1 MKSTRPYGNSRN
13 SEQMDNEKIEKS
25 AVNAIETEVLKYPRL
40 HSHLQTADKI
50 PSWDGEL
57 YVYNEDKHTKEN
69 LSGIINVQVK
79 GKLAKDLT
87 QPTISYPL
95 DVADLVNYRAIQ
107 GALLFVVLINPEQ
120 PTQRQIYYAPLL
132 PADLEP
138 LLKEAKNKTGQKTIH
153 CVRLRDGHPN
163 LEDICVN
170 FIMDEQRQKG
180 QASDIMMTLQEAAD
194 KSLSTCLYVRS
205 QPQHLLDNLFNA
217 AHCVYARYQLPND
230 KVIDI
235 PITTRGYVQAL
246 QRKITLSADNKK
258 IAAKIPLTIRK
269 GNITDITVAPNLTIQ
284 IAGENLQVNYKEQG
298 SIQQRIKITK
308 IMKQICEASS
318 LEANGQ
324 VFARTIQPQ
333 TEKATALQYRVEFLE
348 DLDRVLKFW
357 GVKQPINFDALTP
370 ACMANVNAL
379 ATALSTPDHQ
389 LTLPQPLSEQAAV
402 RLVKIAN
409 LAVLVLFIPIK
420 DNVYAL
426 ENFFNLPNQDFSITV
441 GSQQIPTSRYIIL
454 NSKQYGQASN
464 IPWDHVKQD
473 LCSVPFSTIYSRNL
487 NNTLLTMLTAYDSC
501 PNPQLFAVIKAVSK
515 YLIKHEPNSIYNIIN
530 RAQVIQR
537 EKPLSKTDKDILLK
551 IQAEQTDVS
560 VKLGVAVL
568 LKQPNLEELYAQLN
582 SQQRK
587 DFDSWPISHL
597 WERK

>member
-1 MKSTRPYGNSRN
+1 
-13 SEQMDNEKIEKS
+13 MDNEKIEKS

-57 YVYNEDKHTKEN
+57 YVYNTDKHTKEN

-217 AHCVYARYQLPND
+217 AHCVYAHYQLPND
-230 KVIDI
+230 KVMDI

-389 LTLPQPLSEQAAV
+389 LTLPQPLSEQATV

-441 GSQQIPTSRYIIL
+441 GSQQIPTSRYTIL

-487 NNTLLTMLTAYDSC
+487 NNTLLAMLTAYDSC

>member
-1 MKSTRPYGNSRN
+1 
-13 SEQMDNEKIEKS
+13 MDNEKIEKS

-269 GNITDITVAPNLTIQ
+269 RNITDITVAPNLTIQ

-389 LTLPQPLSEQAAV
+389 LTLPQPLSEQATV

>member
-1 MKSTRPYGNSRN
+1 
-13 SEQMDNEKIEKS
+13 MDNEKIEKS

-50 PSWDGEL
+50 PSGDGEL

-389 LTLPQPLSEQAAV
+389 LTLPQPLSEQATV

-487 NNTLLTMLTAYDSC
+487 NNTLLAMLTAYDSC

>member
-1 MKSTRPYGNSRN
+1 MD
-13 SEQMDNEKIEKS
+13 SERIENS

-40 HSHLQTADKI
+40 CSHIQTADKI

-57 YVYNEDKHTKEN
+57 YVYNTDKHAKEN
-69 LSGIINVQVK
+69 LSGIIHVQVK
-79 GKLAKDLT
+79 GKCAKDLT
-87 QPTISYPL
+87 QPTIAYPL
-95 DVADLVNYRAIQ
+95 DVADLVNYRDIQ
-107 GALLFVVLINPEQ
+107 GTLLFVVLIDPEQ

-132 PADLEP
+132 PADLKP
-138 LLKEAKNKTGQKTIH
+138 LLEDVKNIKGTKTIH
-153 CVRLRDGHPN
+153 CVRLAEGHPN

-170 FIMDEQRQKG
+170 FVMDEQRQSG
-180 QASDIMMTLQEAAD
+180 QAADIMMTLQEATD
-194 KSLSTCLYVRS
+194 KSLPTCLHVRS

-217 AHCVYARYQLPND
+217 AHCVYAQYQLPND
-230 KVIDI
+230 KVMYI
-235 PITTRGYVQAL
+235 PITTRGYVRAL
-246 QRKITLSADNKK
+246 QRKITLSADNKP
-258 IAAKIPLTIRK
+258 IAKKIPLTIRK

-357 GVKQPINFDALTP
+357 GVKQPINFDVLTP

-389 LTLPQPLSEQAAV
+389 LTLPQPLSEQATV

-464 IPWDHVKQD
+464 IHWDHVKQD

-487 NNTLLTMLTAYDSC
+487 NNTLLAMLTAYDSC

>member
-1 MKSTRPYGNSRN
+1 MD
-13 SEQMDNEKIEKS
+13 SERIENS

-40 HSHLQTADKI
+40 CSHIQTADKI

-57 YVYNEDKHTKEN
+57 YVYNTDKHAKEN

-87 QPTISYPL
+87 QPMISYPL

-284 IAGENLQVNYKEQG
+284 IAGENLQINYKEQG
-298 SIQQRIKITK
+298 SIQDRIKTTK
-308 IMKQICEASS
+308 MMKRICEASS

-324 VFARTIQPQ
+324 VFASTTQPQ

-389 LTLPQPLSEQAAV
+389 LTLPQPLSEQATV

-426 ENFFNLPNQDFSITV
+426 ENFFNLPNQDFSIPI
-441 GSQQIPTSRYIIL
+441 GSQQIPTSRYILL
-454 NSKQYGQASN
+454 NNKQYEQASN
-464 IPWDHVKQD
+464 IPWDRVKQD

-487 NNTLLTMLTAYDSC
+487 NNTLLAMLTAYDSC
-501 PNPQLFAVIKAVSK
+501 SNPQLFSVIKAVSK
-515 YLIKHEPNSIYNIIN
+515 YLIKHEPNNIYNIIN

>member
-1 MKSTRPYGNSRN
+1 MD
-13 SEQMDNEKIEKS
+13 SERIENS

-40 HSHLQTADKI
+40 CSHIQTADKI

-57 YVYNEDKHTKEN
+57 YVYNTDKHAKEN
-69 LSGIINVQVK
+69 LSGIIHVQVK
-79 GKLAKDLT
+79 GKCAKDLT
-87 QPTISYPL
+87 QPTIAYPL
-95 DVADLVNYRAIQ
+95 DVADLVNYRDIQ
-107 GALLFVVLINPEQ
+107 GTLLFVVLIDPEQ

-132 PADLEP
+132 PADLKP
-138 LLKEAKNKTGQKTIH
+138 LLEDVKNIKGTKTIH
-153 CVRLRDGHPN
+153 CVRLAEGHPN

-170 FIMDEQRQKG
+170 FVMDEQRQSG
-180 QASDIMMTLQEAAD
+180 QAADIMMTLQEATD
-194 KSLSTCLYVRS
+194 KSLPTCLYVRS

-217 AHCVYARYQLPND
+217 AHCVYAQYPLPND
-230 KVIDI
+230 KIMYI

-284 IAGENLQVNYKEQG
+284 IAGGNLQLNYKEQG
-298 SIQQRIKITK
+298 SIQERIKTTK
-308 IMKQICEASS
+308 MMKQICEASS

-357 GVKQPINFDALTP
+357 GAKQPLNFDALTP

-379 ATALSTPDHQ
+379 ATALATPNHQ
-389 LTLPQPLSEQAAV
+389 LALPQPLSEQATV

-409 LAVLVLFIPIK
+409 LAILVLFIPIK
-420 DNVYAL
+420 DNIYAL
-426 ENFFNLPNQDFSITV
+426 ENFFNLPNQEFSIPM
-441 GSQQIPTSRYIIL
+441 GSQQIPVSRYILL

-464 IPWDHVKQD
+464 IPWDRVKQD

-487 NNTLLTMLTAYDSC
+487 TNTLLSMLDAYDTYK
-501 PNPQLFAVIKAVSK
+501 NPQLFTVIKAVSK
-515 YLIKHEPNSIYNIIN
+515 YLMKYEPNSVYNIIN
-530 RAQVIQR
+530 RAQIIQR
-537 EKPLSKTDKDILLK
+537 MKPLSQQDKNTLLK
-551 IQAEQTDVS
+551 IQQEHDDVTI
-560 VKLGVAVL
+560 KLGTAIL
-568 LKQPNLEELYAQLN
+568 LQQPSAKELYSQLTP
-582 SQQRK
+582 QQQK

-597 WERK
+597 WQRQTDSTTIAK

>member
-1 MKSTRPYGNSRN
+1 MD
-13 SEQMDNEKIEKS
+13 SERIENS

-40 HSHLQTADKI
+40 CSHIQTADKI

-57 YVYNEDKHTKEN
+57 YVYNTDKHAKEN
-69 LSGIINVQVK
+69 LSGIIHVQVK
-79 GKLAKDLT
+79 GKCAKDLT
-87 QPTISYPL
+87 QPTIAYPL
-95 DVADLVNYRAIQ
+95 DVADLVNYRDIQ
-107 GALLFVVLINPEQ
+107 GTLLFVVLIDPEQ

-132 PADLEP
+132 PADLKP
-138 LLKEAKNKTGQKTIH
+138 LLEDVKNIKGTKTIH
-153 CVRLRDGHPN
+153 CVRLAEGHPN

-170 FIMDEQRQKG
+170 FVMDEQRQSG
-180 QASDIMMTLQEAAD
+180 QAADIMMTLQEATD
-194 KSLSTCLYVRS
+194 KSLPTCLHVRS

-217 AHCVYARYQLPND
+217 AHCVYAQYQLPND
-230 KVIDI
+230 KVMYI
-235 PITTRGYVQAL
+235 PITTRGYVRAL
-246 QRKITLSADNKK
+246 QRKITLSADNKP
-258 IAAKIPLTIRK
+258 IAKKIPLTIRK
-269 GNITDITVAPNLTIQ
+269 GNITDITVAHNLTIQ

-389 LTLPQPLSEQAAV
+389 LTLPQPLSEQATV

-441 GSQQIPTSRYIIL
+441 GSQQIPTSRYTIL

-487 NNTLLTMLTAYDSC
+487 NNALLAMLTAYDSC